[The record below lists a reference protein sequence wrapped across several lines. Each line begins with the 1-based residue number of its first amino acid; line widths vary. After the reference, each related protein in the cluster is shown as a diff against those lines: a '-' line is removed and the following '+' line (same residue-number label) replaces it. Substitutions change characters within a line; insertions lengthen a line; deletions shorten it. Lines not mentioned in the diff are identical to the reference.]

1 PPVQRHQVLDRRRPR
16 HAQRATRGL
25 RRSTRRRDRHGHRDR
40 AVGPAQAVSGVRAA
54 RRERKPPVR
63 RHGPGPRTLQ
73 APRRATRWHHRRRL
87 GARHGQHLLVH
98 PATGREPAGATV
110 MATIV
115 VVEDQPDNL
124 KLITA
129 LLTMK
134 GHRVVG
140 LASGEPLVATLLAE
154 QPPPALVL
162 LDIQLPGRDGY
173 SVLADVKGL
182 AGEHPWKVVAL
193 TAHAMPGDREHALAA
208 GFDGYIPKPDHL
220 RGFGEEGARYLAP

>member
-1 PPVQRHQVLDRRRPR
+1 
-16 HAQRATRGL
+16 
-25 RRSTRRRDRHGHRDR
+25 
-40 AVGPAQAVSGVRAA
+40 
-54 RRERKPPVR
+54 
-63 RHGPGPRTLQ
+63 
-73 APRRATRWHHRRRL
+73 
-87 GARHGQHLLVH
+87 
-98 PATGREPAGATV
+98 

-134 GHRVVG
+134 GHRVIG
-140 LASGEPLVATLLAE
+140 LQSGEPLVATLLGE
-154 QPPPALVL
+154 RPPPALVL
-162 LDIQLPGRDGY
+162 LDIQLPGRDGF

-208 GFDGYIPKPDHL
+208 GFDGYITKPIDV
-220 RGFGEEGARYLAP
+220 RGFAEEVARYLAP